1 METRKILV
9 GIDFGPVTDI
19 VLQYA
24 SFFAKALG
32 ASLNLLYVIDYL
44 ITPPSYLT
52 PYMENEKKIAIKNFA
67 LLKKQLT
74 DAGIKAE
81 SDVIVGRLHE
91 SFVTIIEKK
100 KSDML
105 ILGFNPHAFRRSSA
119 EKLIKGLK
127 MPMLV
132 VRGEKSV
139 ASRKVKVNVERILCP
154 VDFSE
159 MSEKALKIAKELRG
173 IFSSKLDILHIYPSY
188 LIKKKLKKKEY
199 EKLVEKS
206 IKQEENRFNTFLRK
220 SFIDGSGIIDEGEP
234 DKKIV
239 SFAKE
244 NDTDLIVI
252 GARGLGLIKGMIIGS
267 VTDAILKT
275 SPCPVLVIH

>member
-32 ASLNLLYVIDYL
+32 ASLNLLHVIDYL

-91 SFVTIIEKK
+91 SFETIIEKK

-132 VRGEKSV
+132 VRGEKAV

-188 LIKKKLKKKEY
+188 LIKKKLEKKEY
-199 EKLVEKS
+199 EKLLEKS

-220 SFIDGSGIIDEGEP
+220 SFIDGSGIVDEGEP

-244 NDTDLIVI
+244 NDIDLIVI